1 MHQEE
6 LRIYLVHILQVRLS
20 SCTLRF
26 KFPIKGSPSF
36 LQNGIIQFEVLYPTV
51 SLPTVDELFHPLQ
64 THYKQVLIRG
74 SGDAPPWPPD
84 ILFVPIYIL
93 LDISDRVRPAPTAAC
108 ALYPLQPQRMFTV
121 YIVIMLD
128 NLLDVIKPIVITLA
142 AGHLPAVY
150 PVH

>member
-26 KFPIKGSPSF
+26 TLPIKGSPGF
-36 LQNGIIQFEVLYPTV
+36 LQKGIIQLEVLYPTV
-51 SLPTVDELFHPLQ
+51 SLPTVEELFHPLQ
-64 THYKQVLIRG
+64 THYKKVLIRG
-74 SGDAPPWPPD
+74 IWDAPPWPPD
-84 ILFVPIYIL
+84 ILFFPIYIL

-108 ALYPLQPQRMFTV
+108 ALYPLQPQKIFTV
-121 YIVIMLD
+121 HIVIILD
-128 NLLDVIKPIVITLA
+128 NLLDAIEPIVITLA